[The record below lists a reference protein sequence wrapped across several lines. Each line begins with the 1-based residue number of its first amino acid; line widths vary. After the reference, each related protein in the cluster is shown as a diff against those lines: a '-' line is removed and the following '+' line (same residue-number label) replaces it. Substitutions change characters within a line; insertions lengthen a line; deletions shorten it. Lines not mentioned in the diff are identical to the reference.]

1 MEPAAQRSGERH
13 AEAGGGE
20 HSLKIGRDLRHLRQ
34 NERGQQRE
42 TEAGDGH
49 EQTRAEPCNG
59 RKGSP
64 GAALDERGKEHG
76 DVRHGGHQDA
86 AEEVVLFHGLARRAD
101 GVLAVAQP
109 QLGKPLDCKAEGAR
123 LLWSLRLLRLLRLLV
138 LGLLILPA
146 AGAAVCRGRCRS
158 PAEGGRS
165 VCKILP

>member
-1 MEPAAQRSGERH
+1 MEPAASVAGNVMP
-13 AEAGGGE
+13 EAGGGE

-59 RKGSP
+59 REMGVQ
-64 GAALDERGKEHG
+64 AQRIHERGKEHS

-86 AEEVVLFHGLARRAD
+86 AEEVVLLHGFARRAD

-109 QLGKPLDCKAEGAR
+109 QLGKSLDRQGRKRSAPSE
-123 LLWSLRLLRLLRLLV
+123 
-138 LGLLILPA
+138 PA
-146 AGAAVCRGRCRS
+146 AAAAVGAGAADTAAAGPAACRGRCRS